1 MMSLNNPA
9 MLLYIKEY
17 AGTDCVLPPPP
28 PPAFQ
33 LSIEI
38 YVIIPLQR
46 KWGGKGTSR
55 AGGGGIANQTLKP
68 GPYKGGGIN

>member
-1 MMSLNNPA
+1 MTSLSNPA

-17 AGTDCVLPPPP
+17 AATDCVLPPTP

-46 KWGGKGTSR
+46 KWGGKGAR
-55 AGGGGIANQTLKP
+55 GGGIAKSDT
-68 GPYKGGGIN
+68 